1 MTANRAKLYQYKQT
15 AETTD
20 TIGANAQWVIDEAA
34 TYAKYLRS
42 LTSSGSKGKGG
53 KGKGTPRAKNKRK
66 DADDDE
72 FTPSGS
78 KVARMA
84 IGGRGN

>member
-1 MTANRAKLYQYKQT
+1 MTANRDKLYKAKKK

-20 TIGANAQWVIDEAA
+20 TVGNNAQWIVDEAA